1 MADDTKKEKNTS
13 NTLLLTFFFCIILL
27 GIPTYSLYN
36 DKVEQDKVI
45 EFNSLL
51 KNYRIKYGLGF
62 DLENDYKIDNY
73 QELGIKL
80 EILKDT
86 SLEQDKMK
94 IFKLFK
100 EYKFFEILYRKSWG
114 MSIFLV
120 SSLIFSAAALSTY
133 LDKIKRSQSFQQFS
147 EDGED
152 KITKDNVIN
161 LLLFNYNTIYK
172 RIESEII
179 VTSRRSIINLTIG
192 VIVCLF
198 GVIYFLFSVS
208 GLTFENLNTLFI
220 NLSSRVSV
228 LIFLEL
234 IGIFFLKL
242 YKENISDIKYYQNE
256 LTNSDYKF
264 TSLITSVVRDDE
276 KSTES
281 ILNDFS
287 KVERNFK
294 LLKGE
299 TTIELEKGKM
309 EIAGMNIIE
318 KLLNKLN
325 INNNK
330 NST

>member
-94 IFKLFK
+94 IYKLFK

-208 GLTFENLNTLFI
+208 GLTFENLNT
-220 NLSSRVSV
+220 
-228 LIFLEL
+228 
-234 IGIFFLKL
+234 
-242 YKENISDIKYYQNE
+242 Y
-256 LTNSDYKF
+256 
-264 TSLITSVVRDDE
+264 
-276 KSTES
+276 
-281 ILNDFS
+281 
-287 KVERNFK
+287 
-294 LLKGE
+294 
-299 TTIELEKGKM
+299 
-309 EIAGMNIIE
+309 
-318 KLLNKLN
+318 
-325 INNNK
+325 
-330 NST
+330 

>member
-234 IGIFFLKL
+234 I
-242 YKENISDIKYYQNE
+242 N
-256 LTNSDYKF
+256 T
-264 TSLITSVVRDDE
+264 VRYNRAW
-276 KSTES
+276 T
-281 ILNDFS
+281 
-287 KVERNFK
+287 
-294 LLKGE
+294 
-299 TTIELEKGKM
+299 
-309 EIAGMNIIE
+309 
-318 KLLNKLN
+318 
-325 INNNK
+325 
-330 NST
+330 

>member
-172 RIESEII
+172 RIQ
-179 VTSRRSIINLTIG
+179 L
-192 VIVCLF
+192 
-198 GVIYFLFSVS
+198 
-208 GLTFENLNTLFI
+208 
-220 NLSSRVSV
+220 
-228 LIFLEL
+228 
-234 IGIFFLKL
+234 
-242 YKENISDIKYYQNE
+242 
-256 LTNSDYKF
+256 
-264 TSLITSVVRDDE
+264 
-276 KSTES
+276 
-281 ILNDFS
+281 
-287 KVERNFK
+287 
-294 LLKGE
+294 
-299 TTIELEKGKM
+299 
-309 EIAGMNIIE
+309 
-318 KLLNKLN
+318 
-325 INNNK
+325 
-330 NST
+330 